1 MNHSTTAGAGLRP
14 QTNDLLNA
22 MQGLL
27 AGAKRSLRALT
38 RLNQKIR
45 QEIPEQSAARDAA
58 AVRALAE
65 SYRLTDPGF
74 ASDLYAAANRHEST
88 LDDAQFPSR

>member
-1 MNHSTTAGAGLRP
+1 MNHSTTAGADLRP

-22 MQGLL
+22 MRGLL
-27 AGAKRSLRALT
+27 AGAKRSLHALT
-38 RLNQKIR
+38 RAS

-74 ASDLYAAANRHEST
+74 ASDLYAAANRHESA
-88 LDDAQFPSR
+88 LDEAQSPSR